1 MPADPNCHHCGRAA
15 PFAESACCAGCDR
28 RLCGECLREHLCDAT
43 TQPPCATC
51 RGTRRAWTDVD
62 PLDRWPAT
70 EVPCPAC
77 APPAPVYGAAVV
89 SREQHAAAVAR
100 AEAAERELASTRAAL
115 RGLLTA
121 MPRCQLHDCDAAATH
136 EDRERDD
143 EVFCDAHA
151 PAWFAESLPH
161 APAIRAALAA
171 LGATA

>member
-1 MPADPNCHHCGRAA
+1 V
-15 PFAESACCAGCDR
+15 CA
-28 RLCGECLREHLCDAT
+28 
-43 TQPPCATC
+43 
-51 RGTRRAWTDVD
+51 
-62 PLDRWPAT
+62 
-70 EVPCPAC
+70 
-77 APPAPVYGAAVV
+77 PAPVYGAAVV